1 MPKDINREKINLK
14 EHNKAWRPL
23 LGRLNYVQMLIGRY
37 HFSQAGFMTPKD
49 VINMLI
55 EFDAGMHANPQVREQ
70 AKLLC
75 SLIIES
81 EDDNEEKDE
90 NGKEAA
96 AAAAAA
102 EATDGKK
109 YIRSPPGTR
118 ARATLEPFLLMLYD
132 DRRVEFESDIFAG
145 SKSDVK
151 SKKKK
156 KNKKMVG
163 EKSEE
168 DCGSTGKQIIRERT
182 GRSVPFHGSKKKV
195 PNEETKKEEKKA
207 ARMAKKKVNREKRL
221 RKEAAAAVP
230 KMDAGCKF
238 LLLFFFFYE

>member
-1 MPKDINREKINLK
+1 LRLADQTKDEDSGPIKFNRVLCRARAKTYARTQIKRLGDSNERVSVMANQCLDLMCSDPMQFIGTSIVVPLLREMPKDINREKINVK

-55 EFDAGMHANPQVREQ
+55 EFDAGMHANPHVREQ

-75 SLIIES
+75 SLIIEN

-90 NGKEAA
+90 NGKEAE

-102 EATDGKK
+102 EANDGKK

-132 DRRVEFESDIFAG
+132 DRRVEFESD
-145 SKSDVK
+145 V
-151 SKKKK
+151 
-156 KNKKMVG
+156 
-163 EKSEE
+163 
-168 DCGSTGKQIIRERT
+168 
-182 GRSVPFHGSKKKV
+182 
-195 PNEETKKEEKKA
+195 
-207 ARMAKKKVNREKRL
+207 
-221 RKEAAAAVP
+221 
-230 KMDAGCKF
+230 
-238 LLLFFFFYE
+238 